1 MRHHHLIG
9 FAKQTGEDIA
19 GILSGAEKDE
29 QLLHRM
35 KEYPLKAD
43 SFYEAFENCKFE
55 LKLA

>member
-1 MRHHHLIG
+1 
-9 FAKQTGEDIA
+9 
-19 GILSGAEKDE
+19 
-29 QLLHRM
+29 M